1 MTIQRLYKY
10 GSLGEHSEALF
21 STPTVWFSP
30 PSQLNDPFEC
40 RPWFTFDGSRDQ
52 IIEVLKRELRR
63 QRPEIGEHDITAT
76 AISIYLE
83 GRHRNP
89 ATWEG
94 LRRDVI
100 STLGNR
106 IGLYCLS
113 AKPDSILMWSHYG
126 RDHTGYCLEFEAT
139 DHTPFF
145 GAAQQVR
152 YSEDFP
158 VVDFFNTPNEEQV
171 NLIFLTKFSGWAY
184 EEEWRIINHDNGTG
198 LREYSPHLLT
208 SVIFGLKM
216 RPEQKALIREWVG
229 RRGHDV
235 AFYEAQ
241 QSERKFTIEIH
252 KVN

>member
-40 RPWFTFDGSRDQ
+40 RPWFTFDGTRDQ
-52 IIEVLKRELRR
+52 IIGLLKRELRR
-63 QRPEIGEHDITAT
+63 RRPETGEYDITAT
-76 AISIYLE
+76 AVSIYLD

-94 LRRDVI
+94 LRRDAI
-100 STLGNR
+100 STFANTV
-106 IGLYCLS
+106 GLYCLS

-139 DHTPFF
+139 DHTLFF

-158 VVDFFNTPNEEQV
+158 VVDCFNTPNDKRV

-184 EEEWRIINHDNGTG
+184 EEEWRIIDHDSGPG
-198 LREYSPHLLT
+198 LREYPPHLLT
-208 SVIFGLKM
+208 SVIFGLRM
-216 RPEQKALIREWVG
+216 TPEQKALIREWVG

-235 AFYEAQ
+235 AFHEAR
-241 QSERKFTIEIH
+241 QSERKFTIGLH